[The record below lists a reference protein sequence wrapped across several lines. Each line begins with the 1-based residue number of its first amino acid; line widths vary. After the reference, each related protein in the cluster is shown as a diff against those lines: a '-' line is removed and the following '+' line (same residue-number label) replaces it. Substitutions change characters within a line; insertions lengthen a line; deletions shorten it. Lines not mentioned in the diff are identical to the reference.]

1 MCQYVSVVATT
12 KGPLDLYASPGLTS
26 HGDARAGWKV
36 TGGAEVEW
44 TGEAHDSLLVRHE
57 DADTAKTIRAM
68 LMERF
73 PTRRALIESITE
85 TRAADGSVFR
95 YHNGSLV
102 FTEKEAGPQFEAV
115 NELIA
120 KLPTFPWC
128 KPAPDLDDELLKQ
141 LVAEHLWNL
150 ETFTKTPGVF
160 DGVTLKVISSESDLA
175 AARAAAWAAARDAAS
190 DAARDAARAAAWA
203 AAWDAA
209 RAAAWDAASDAA
221 WVAAWAA
228 AWDAARAA
236 AWDAA
241 SDAARDAARAAAHMV
256 ADIPNNPW
264 APLVE
269 IMALGCIPIGVV
281 GDEFVVWK
289 PETKAL

>member
-12 KGPLDLYASPGLTS
+12 EGPLHLYASPGIDS
-26 HGDARAGWKV
+26 HGDARAGWNV

-160 DGVTLKVISSESDLA
+160 DGVSLKVISSESDLA
-175 AARAAAWAAARDAAS
+175 AARAAA
-190 DAARDAARAAAWA
+190 RAAAWA
-203 AAWDAA
+203 AAW
-209 RAAAWDAASDAA
+209 
-221 WVAAWAA
+221 
-228 AWDAARAA
+228 A

-241 SDAARDAARAAAHMV
+241 SDAARDAARDAAWDAAWDAARDAAHMV

-281 GDEFVVWK
+281 GDEFVVWS

>member
-190 DAARDAARAAAWA
+190 DAARAAASDAARAAASDAAWVAARDAAWDAAWA

-209 RAAAWDAASDAA
+209 
-221 WVAAWAA
+221 WV
-228 AWDAARAA
+228 
-236 AWDAA
+236 
-241 SDAARDAARAAAHMV
+241 AARAAAHMV

>member
-12 KGPLDLYASPGLTS
+12 KGPLDLYAAPGLTS

-150 ETFTKTPGVF
+150 ETFTITPGVF
-160 DGVTLKVISSESDLA
+160 DGVSLKVISSESDLA
-175 AARAAAWAAARDAAS
+175 AAWA
-190 DAARDAARAAAWA
+190 AARAAAWDA
-203 AAWDAA
+203 AWDAARDARDAAGDAARAAWDAA
-209 RAAAWDAASDAA
+209 RAAA
-221 WVAAWAA
+221 
-228 AWDAARAA
+228 RA
-236 AWDAA
+236 
-241 SDAARDAARAAAHMV
+241 AARDAAWDAAHMV

-264 APLVE
+264 AALVE
-269 IMALGCIPIGVV
+269 IMALGCIPVGVI

-289 PETKAL
+289 PETKAQL

>member
-160 DGVTLKVISSESDLA
+160 DGVSLKVISSESDLA
-175 AARAAAWAAARDAAS
+175 AARA
-190 DAARDAARAAAWA
+190 
-203 AAWDAA
+203 AA

>member
-141 LVAEHLWNL
+141 LVAEHLRNL

-160 DGVTLKVISSESDLA
+160 DGVSLTVISSKSDLA
-175 AARAAAWAAARDAAS
+175 AARAAAWAAS
-190 DAARDAARAAAWA
+190 RDAARAAARDDARAAARDAAWD

-209 RAAAWDAASDAA
+209 RD
-221 WVAAWAA
+221 
-228 AWDAARAA
+228 
-236 AWDAA
+236 
-241 SDAARDAARAAAHMV
+241 AAHMV

-264 APLVE
+264 AALVE
-269 IMALGCIPIGVV
+269 IMALGCIPVGVI